1 MSACAKCGRPAK
13 PTWIN
18 GMLYIRCPTHLAPL
32 LAAAAID
39 KARTQAAEEPVK
51 PKGGEQ

>member
-13 PTWIN
+13 PTWI
-18 GMLYIRCPTHLAPL
+18 GRTLYIRCETHLAPL

-39 KARTQAAEEPVK
+39 KAKAAKPAEKPAKDGEP
-51 PKGGEQ
+51 